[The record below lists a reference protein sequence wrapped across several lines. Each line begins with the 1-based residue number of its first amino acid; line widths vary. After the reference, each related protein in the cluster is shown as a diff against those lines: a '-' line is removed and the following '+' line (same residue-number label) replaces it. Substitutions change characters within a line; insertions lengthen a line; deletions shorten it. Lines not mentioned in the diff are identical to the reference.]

1 MKRLRQD
8 LNHLASAGLLAA
20 VAATALTGVVAHLW
34 DLNDFWY
41 HTYSG
46 YVMAAFAL
54 VHVLLNW
61 GRLTGYARFRFSRR
75 GAGRKKPAP
84 AAAPVPRHR
93 RVLRATGRTVVS
105 RRGFLALVAGSAGG
119 VLVGQKMGGA
129 QPIAKGS
136 DLGLLYHQWS
146 KPGAMD
152 LFGAVSNWGR
162 KPPLYKTYEGAPK
175 VALPKPRFDGGLSTE
190 EAIIRRHST
199 REYSG
204 EPMSLAELSRVLYMV
219 DGISRERWGYKL
231 RTAPSSGALYPVEIY
246 PVVHNVSGLE
256 PGIYHYGF
264 REHALER
271 LRADD
276 MRDEV
281 VRQGLSQQFLGK
293 SNAVL
298 FLTLI
303 FQRMRFKY
311 RDRTYRYGLIEAG
324 HLGQNL
330 YLAATSMGLGACAV
344 GAFLDDQV
352 NDMLGV
358 DGKEE
363 AAIYMLSVGRV

>member
-1 MKRLRQD
+1 
-8 LNHLASAGLLAA
+8 
-20 VAATALTGVVAHLW
+20 
-34 DLNDFWY
+34 
-41 HTYSG
+41 
-46 YVMAAFAL
+46 
-54 VHVLLNW
+54 
-61 GRLTGYARFRFSRR
+61 
-75 GAGRKKPAP
+75 
-84 AAAPVPRHR
+84 
-93 RVLRATGRTVVS
+93 VS
-105 RRGFLALVAGSAGG
+105 RRGFLALAAGSAGG
-119 VLVGQKMGGA
+119 VLVGQRMGGA
-129 QPIAKGS
+129 RHIAGGS

-146 KPGAMD
+146 KPGAMG
-152 LFGAVSNWGR
+152 LFGAVSDWGR
-162 KPPLYKTYEGAPK
+162 RPPLYKTYEGARR
-175 VALPKPRFDGGLSTE
+175 VELPGPRFDGGLSTE
-190 EAIIRRHST
+190 EAIKRRRST

-204 EPMSLAELSRVLYMV
+204 EPMTLAELSRVLYMV

-246 PVVHNVSGLE
+246 PVIHNVSGLA
-256 PGIYHYGF
+256 PGVYHYGF

-271 LRADD
+271 LRAGD

-281 VRQGLSQQFLGK
+281 VRQGLGQKFLGR

-311 RDRTYRYGLIEAG
+311 RDRTYRYGLLEAG

-344 GAFLDDQV
+344 GAFLDDRV

>member
-1 MKRLRQD
+1 MGRLRQD
-8 LNHLASAGLLAA
+8 LNHLISAALLAS
-20 VAATALTGVVAHLW
+20 VVATALTGVVAHLW

-54 VHVLLNW
+54 VHVVLNW

-75 GAGRKKPAP
+75 GSRRKRAAP
-84 AAAPVPRHR
+84 AAARAPGRY
-93 RVLRATGRTVVS
+93 RVLRVAGRAVVS
-105 RRGFLALVAGSAGG
+105 RRGFLALVVGGAGG
-119 VLVGQKMGGA
+119 FLTGQRMGGA
-129 QPIAKGS
+129 RSIPEGS

-152 LFGAVSNWGR
+152 LFGAVSDWGGR
-162 KPPLYKTYEGAPK
+162 PPLYKTYEGAPR
-175 VALPKPRFDGGLSTE
+175 VVLPKPRLDGGLPTE
-190 EAIIRRHST
+190 EAMERRRST

-204 EPMSLAELSRVLYMV
+204 EPMTLGELSRVLYLV
-219 DGISRERWGYKL
+219 DGISSERWGYKL

-246 PVVHNVSGLE
+246 PVVHGVRGLL
-256 PGIYHYGF
+256 PGVYHYDF

-271 LRADD
+271 LRAGD

-281 VRQGLSQQFLGK
+281 VRQGLGQRFLGRC
-293 SNAVL
+293 NAVL
-298 FLTLI
+298 ILTLI

-344 GAFLDDQV
+344 GAFLDDRV
-352 NDMLGV
+352 NGMLGV
-358 DGKEE
+358 DGREE
-363 AAIYMLSVGRV
+363 AAIYMLGVGRV